1 MKKFLS
7 LVLALAMIL
16 SLFACTS
23 SNPTPTQTPSGSN
36 NTPPAV
42 TTPDGSGEDNPTDDT
57 PTLGEYVPVT
67 YNMDEIYDTVLGEFY
82 DLYME
87 AKQESNLSMRW
98 AKMALAEGKF
108 MASGATSFTICKG
121 GNYAFGRVA
130 PKTVTGVLYGNDS
143 DRFHQYIV
151 TEQIITSE
159 DRAAMTAHW
168 NEVRGTGT
176 YEAWAKDYLT
186 THNYTIKDT
195 YNYEGYDSDPA
206 TWDILN
212 SSEATDAEILVNT
225 YDGLMEYD
233 IENVQQPALAT
244 SVEEGETTV
253 QVLTYDEDGE
263 PILDD
268 DGNFVTEEK
277 TVPTFTFKIREGAIW
292 TDSQGRRV
300 ADVTADDWVAGMEHL
315 YDCGAGL
322 EDLLNGVIYNGTEYN
337 NGIITDFSQ
346 VGVKAVDTYTLQY
359 TLAAPCPYFLTML
372 GYSMFAP
379 MSRTYYT
386 SQGGK
391 FGDDFD
397 PSASTYNYGKSP
409 SNIAYNGPYL
419 ISGYTSKN
427 SIVFSLSD
435 SYWNKDNIN
444 IKTLTWLWNDGS
456 DSTKA
461 YEDVKSG
468 VCDGSSLSAET
479 LELAKQEKMPGDD
492 ETIFEKYHYNSATDA
507 TTYFGWLNL
516 NRLQWANYNDNTK
529 LVSEKSHASA
539 DEIDLENEVYT
550 SDILDDA
557 ARSHAALNNKSFR
570 LAMNLS
576 MDRAAYNAL
585 RMGEELKLSCLI
597 NSVVPGN
604 FCYLEEDVTV
614 SVNGKETKFPAGTAY
629 GEIVQAQIDAEGL
642 PMQVFNK
649 ETGESVGYDG
659 WYHPDEAKA
668 YMAQA
673 VKELAAQGIEITKE
687 NPIILDSGYY
697 SGSTMM
703 TNQAQLLKQTY
714 ETIFDGLVQINLQ
727 AAAEFDDFNRST
739 YWPDTGDQMNFDIAY
754 GSTGWGPDY
763 GDPATW
769 LDCFLP
775 YGEGYMAKNLGLY

>member
-1 MKKFLS
+1 MKKFVSLMLALVMLMS
-7 LVLALAMIL
+7 LV
-16 SLFACTS
+16 AC
-23 SNPTPTQTPSGSN
+23 G
-36 NTPPAV
+36 PAA
-42 TTPDGSGEDNPTDDT
+42 SDNSKAPENSTAPAASDAGT
-57 PTLGEYVPVT
+57 TLGEFVPVT
-67 YNMDEIYDTVLGEFY
+67 YNDDEIYDAVLGEFY

-87 AKQESNLSMRW
+87 AKQETNLSMRW
-98 AKMALAEGKF
+98 AKMAVAEGKF
-108 MASGATSFTICKG
+108 IGSGATSFTICKG

-151 TEQIITSE
+151 TNEIITSE
-159 DRAAMTAHW
+159 HRAEMTAHW
-168 NEVRGTGT
+168 NEVRGTGE
-176 YEAWAKDYLT
+176 YEAWAKQYLT
-186 THNYTIKDT
+186 DHGYTIKDT

-206 TWDILN
+206 TWDILG

-225 YDGLMEYD
+225 FDGLMEYD
-233 IENVQQPALAT
+233 IENVLQPALAT

-253 QVLTYDEDGE
+253 EVLTYDEEGE
-263 PILDD
+263 PVLDD
-268 DGNFVTEEK
+268 EGNFVTEEK

-292 TDSQGRRV
+292 TDAQGRKV
-300 ADVTADDWVAGMEHL
+300 ADVKADDWVAGMEHL
-315 YDCGAGL
+315 YDTNGGL

-337 NGIITDFSQ
+337 NGVITDFTQ
-346 VGVKAVDTYTLQY
+346 VGVKALDDYTVQY

-379 MSRTYYT
+379 MSRSYYT

-391 FGDDFD
+391 FGAEFD
-397 PSASTYNYGKSP
+397 ASADSYKYGKGPDS
-409 SNIAYNGPYL
+409 IAYCGPYVV
-419 ISGYTSKN
+419 SAYTSKN

-456 DSTKA
+456 DTTKA
-461 YEDVKSG
+461 YEDTKSG
-468 VCDGSSLSAET
+468 VCDGTGLSAET
-479 LELAKQEKMPGDD
+479 LELAKKETLDGDD
-492 ETIFEKYHYNSATDA
+492 ATIFEKYHYNSATDA

-516 NRLQWANYNDNTK
+516 NRLQWANANDNTK
-529 LVSEKSHASA
+529 LVSEQDHASA
-539 DEIDLENEVYT
+539 DSIDKDAGVYT
-550 SDILDDA
+550 ASADLLDDA
-557 ARSHAALNNKSFR
+557 ARSHAALNNQNFR
-570 LAMNLS
+570 LAINLS
-576 MDRAAYNAL
+576 VDRAAYNAL
-585 RMGEELKLSCLI
+585 RMGEDLKLSCLI

-614 SVNGKETKFPAGTAY
+614 KINGTDTTFPAGTAY
-629 GEIVQAQIDAEGL
+629 GEIVQAQIDADGL

-668 YMAQA
+668 YMAKA
-673 VKELAAQGIEITKE
+673 VEELAAQGIEITKE
-687 NPIILDSGYY
+687 NPIVLDSGYY

-703 TNQAQLLKQTY
+703 TNQAQMLKQTY
-714 ETIFDGLVQINLQ
+714 ESIFDGLIQMNLQ
-727 AAAEFDDFNRST
+727 PAAEFDDFNQST
-739 YWPDTGDQMNFDIAY
+739 YWPKTGDKMNFDLAY

-775 YGEGYMAKNLGLY
+775 YGEGYMTKNLGLY